1 MQVSQNEENSM
12 VVSSVRET
20 SGGEEIRR
28 KWTRFRYFGV
38 RIAHRWSRAS
48 DLPHDS
54 FFSSDESFHS
64 HARTAALT
72 RVRIIDPPAA
82 RENIQ
87 CSVTSIR
94 TYYAV
99 EEIILS
105 RKSNGNR
112 VRGRARF
119 VLPLFLFP
127 ENRDEPTRP
136 IAISYAI
143 EHSQL
148 MYANIT
154 FATNSHKYLLIENIL
169 HAYMY
174 FSLKLQFMLLIIKI
188 IFETR
193 IAEHFNFAATHITFF
208 YYIKNNK
215 FSNYFFPQ

>member
-1 MQVSQNEENSM
+1 MQVSQNEENSE
-12 VVSSVRET
+12 VVSGVRET

-94 TYYAV
+94 AYYAV

-112 VRGRARF
+112 VRERARIVF
-119 VLPLFLFP
+119 PLFLFQ
-127 ENRDEPTRP
+127 ENRDGPWRP
-136 IAISYAI
+136 IAISYDRI
-143 EHSQL
+143 
-148 MYANIT
+148 YPIKVR
-154 FATNSHKYLLIENIL
+154 KY
-169 HAYMY
+169 YVCD
-174 FSLKLQFMLLIIKI
+174 
-188 IFETR
+188 
-193 IAEHFNFAATHITFF
+193 
-208 YYIKNNK
+208 
-215 FSNYFFPQ
+215 

>member
-1 MQVSQNEENSM
+1 MQVSQNEENSE
-12 VVSSVRET
+12 VVSGVRET

-72 RVRIIDPPAA
+72 RVRIIDPSAA

-94 TYYAV
+94 TYYVV

-112 VRGRARF
+112 VRERARF
-119 VLPLFLFP
+119 VFPLFL
-127 ENRDEPTRP
+127 RK
-136 IAISYAI
+136 I
-143 EHSQL
+143 ETSLRALSRFCTIERSQL
-148 MYANIT
+148 TYANIT
-154 FATNSHKYLLIENIL
+154 FVTNPHKNTY
-169 HAYMY
+169 
-174 FSLKLQFMLLIIKI
+174 
-188 IFETR
+188 
-193 IAEHFNFAATHITFF
+193 
-208 YYIKNNK
+208 
-215 FSNYFFPQ
+215 